1 MSMSSSVI
9 PENRFVSYRQ
19 YVLIIICFFLNIV
32 DGFDITMIAVTI
44 ADIGKSLE
52 IGEASQGIVFS
63 FALAGMMI
71 GAMVV
76 APVSDLIG
84 RRVLLLLSLTTI
96 VISVSCT
103 PLSVNLSTLAFFRFL
118 SGLGGGALL
127 AAQATLVSEFSP
139 EKYKTLCVTFVTAGY
154 PIGAMTTGFVATLV
168 IPEYGWHVMFYIGG
182 ALTLFLLVLSSTLLP
197 ESVEFLLIKQPKN
210 ADVKLKKILSD
221 FNISNGPVHFESI
234 TRKNGL
240 ISNIQALFLPSNR
253 KATLL
258 LWLVFCSCSSTLY
271 FLMSWIPKLATQIG
285 FEQSV
290 SYSAFS
296 YFSFGG
302 VCGILLLG
310 FLSSRFEV
318 VKLVGVF
325 LFFST
330 LFMLLMAYGAENEV
344 IFLFSIYFVGL
355 TLQSAYNALYAV
367 ATRLYPA
374 AVRSTG
380 VGWAIGIGR
389 LGAVIAPAVAGVLLA
404 NGTGA
409 SSSIG
414 LFSLPILISSFAAF
428 LIMIETK

>member
-1 MSMSSSVI
+1 
-9 PENRFVSYRQ
+9 
-19 YVLIIICFFLNIV
+19 
-32 DGFDITMIAVTI
+32 
-44 ADIGKSLE
+44 
-52 IGEASQGIVFS
+52 
-63 FALAGMMI
+63 
-71 GAMVV
+71 
-76 APVSDLIG
+76 
-84 RRVLLLLSLTTI
+84 
-96 VISVSCT
+96 
-103 PLSVNLSTLAFFRFL
+103 
-118 SGLGGGALL
+118 
-127 AAQATLVSEFSP
+127 
-139 EKYKTLCVTFVTAGY
+139 
-154 PIGAMTTGFVATLV
+154 MTTGFVATLV

-253 KATLL
+253 KSTLL

-344 IFLFSIYFVGL
+344 MFLFSIYFVGL